1 MVVRSH
7 EVLGSAVGTAS
18 PLTTEASPAPEIE
31 AGRVGLDPD
40 SSPGTSQEL
49 LQVELEAPIPGI
61 RASI

>member
-1 MVVRSH
+1 MVGRSH

>member
-61 RASI
+61 RTSI

>member
-1 MVVRSH
+1 MVVRSL

-31 AGRVGLDPD
+31 AGRVGPDPD